1 MSEMI
6 KIYQVDAEEA
16 ARIALSENNPHQHE
30 FEELII
36 GTVGRLEHFI
46 DFRSTMLRA
55 PFVTFVTK
63 GKVHRAQP
71 IAENGSC
78 DMWVIR
84 FKSEFIA
91 ETAFQLYAMYHEDAG
106 FELKPGGCYNRLPSL
121 CAMMQEELN
130 QVQPDYAILR
140 QLLSSLLTMIEAEKR
155 KLQDELYD
163 KTAAQND
170 TFRNFLAQLE
180 ESFKE
185 NHSVEY
191 YAKKLFM
198 SARNLNIICQQV
210 LQQSVFEIIETRKL
224 MEAKNLLSS
233 TNMSISEIGFELGYN
248 ETAYFSSVF
257 KKKTGMTPTQFR
269 KQMAELIS

>member
-6 KIYQVDAEEA
+6 KIYQIDAAEA
-16 ARIALSENNPHQHE
+16 ARIAQSENNPHHHE

-36 GTVGRLEHFI
+36 GTAGRLEHFI
-46 DFRSTMLRA
+46 DFRTTTLQA

-71 IAENGSC
+71 FAENGLC

-84 FKSEFIA
+84 FKSEFMA
-91 ETAFQLYAMYHEDAG
+91 ETTFQLYAMYHEDAG
-106 FELKPGGCYNRLPSL
+106 FELNPGGCYNRLPAL
-121 CAMMQEELN
+121 CAMMDEELK
-130 QVQPDYAILR
+130 QAEPDFAILR
-140 QLLSSLLTMIEAEKR
+140 QLLGSVLTMIEAEKR
-155 KLQDELYD
+155 KLQEGQTEKLN
-163 KTAAQND
+163 AQNGA
-170 TFRNFLAQLE
+170 FSSFLALLE
-180 ESFKE
+180 ENFKE

-233 TNMSISEIGFELGYN
+233 TQMTISEIGFELGYN
-248 ETAYFSSVF
+248 EKAYFSNVF

-269 KQMAELIS
+269 KQMAVLIS